1 MDVLVQKCYNL
12 ASRFNILTS
21 SAIDP
26 NSYSDEYSIDELE
39 SVDLSSA
46 TTKGLA
52 LSQIRFV
59 KTKVLDA
66 NEALGVAGNA
76 VYAAARSLV
85 DIKRDVKKK
94 NWTALTES
102 GVLNMSGRNARDL
115 ATAYET
121 WLSNTDIPQDALS
134 QVSARTLAKIGKADA
149 GQRVKAI
156 DAIKEG
162 KGFSESDLNKMLK
175 KAPVKTSMEDL
186 MSKAEVVVSKKT
198 DAQKVEGFSALVM
211 ENIKL
216 KQKVKDLES
225 QLAEYRKAVK

>member
-1 MDVLVQKCYNL
+1 M
-12 ASRFNILTS
+12 TS

-39 SVDLSSA
+39 SVDLSNA

-162 KGFSESDLNKMLK
+162 KGFSEGDLNKMLK
-175 KAPVKTSMEDL
+175 RAPVKKNMEEL
-186 MSKAEVVVSKKT
+186 LVQAETVVSKKT
-198 DAQKVEGFSALVM
+198 DSQKVEGFTGLVM

>member
-1 MDVLVQKCYNL
+1 MLVQKCYNFTIC
-12 ASRFNILTS
+12 FNILTS
-21 SAIDP
+21 SAIEP
-26 NSYSDEYSIDELE
+26 SSYSDEYSIDDLE
-39 SVDLSSA
+39 SVDLSKA

-52 LSQIRFV
+52 LSQIRFI

-66 NEALGVAGNA
+66 NEALGVAGSA
-76 VYAAARSLV
+76 VYAASRSLV

-162 KGFSESDLNKMLK
+162 KGFSEGDLNKMLK
-175 KAPVKTSMEDL
+175 RAPVKKNMEEL
-186 MSKAEVVVSKKT
+186 LTQAETVVSKKT
-198 DAQKVEGFSALVM
+198 DSQKVEGFTGLVM

>member
-1 MDVLVQKCYNL
+1 
-12 ASRFNILTS
+12 
-21 SAIDP
+21 
-26 NSYSDEYSIDELE
+26 
-39 SVDLSSA
+39 
-46 TTKGLA
+46 
-52 LSQIRFV
+52 
-59 KTKVLDA
+59 LDA

-162 KGFSESDLNKMLK
+162 KGFSEGDLNKMLK
-175 KAPVKTSMEDL
+175 KAPVKKNMEEL
-186 MSKAEVVVSKKT
+186 LVQAETVVSKKT
-198 DAQKVEGFSALVM
+198 DSQKVEGFTGLVM

>member
-1 MDVLVQKCYNL
+1 M
-12 ASRFNILTS
+12 TS
-21 SAIDP
+21 STIESS
-26 NSYSDEYSIDELE
+26 SYPDEYSIDELE
-39 SVDLSSA
+39 SIDLSKA
-46 TTKGLA
+46 VTKGLA
-52 LSQIRFV
+52 LSQIRFI

-66 NEALGVAGNA
+66 NEAIGVAGNA

-85 DIKRDVKKK
+85 DIKKDVKKK

-156 DAIKEG
+156 EAIKKG
-162 KGFSESDLNKMLK
+162 KGFSEGDLNKMLK
-175 KAPVKTSMEDL
+175 KATVKRSLNDT
-186 MSKAEVVVSKKT
+186 MSQAETNAKKKT
-198 DAQKVEGFSALVM
+198 DLEKIKGFKALVL

-216 KQKVKDLES
+216 KQRVKDLE
-225 QLAEYRKAVK
+225 AELSKAKAKN

>member
-1 MDVLVQKCYNL
+1 MDTLVQKCYNFT
-12 ASRFNILTS
+12 SSFNILTS
-21 SAIDP
+21 SAIEP
-26 NSYSDEYSIDELE
+26 SSYSDEYSIDDLE
-39 SVDLSSA
+39 SVDLDKA

-52 LSQIRFV
+52 LSQIRFI

-76 VYAAARSLV
+76 VYAASRSLV

-149 GQRVKAI
+149 GQRVRAI

-162 KGFSESDLNKMLK
+162 KGFSEGDLNKMLK
-175 KAPVKTSMEDL
+175 RAPVKKNMEEML
-186 MSKAEVVVSKKT
+186 TQAETVASKKT
-198 DAQKVEGFSALVM
+198 DSQKVEGFTGLVM

-225 QLAEYRKAVK
+225 QLAEYRKAIK

>member
-1 MDVLVQKCYNL
+1 MDALVQKCYNL
-12 ASRFNILTS
+12 ASRFYILAS

-26 NSYSDEYSIDELE
+26 NSYSDEYSIEELE

-46 TTKGLA
+46 TMKGLA

-162 KGFSESDLNKMLK
+162 KGFSEGDLNKMLR
-175 KAPVKTSMEDL
+175 KAPVKKNMDDL
-186 MSKAEVVVSKKT
+186 LAQAATAVSKKT
-198 DAQKVEGFSALVM
+198 DLQKVEGFRSLVI

-216 KQKVKDLES
+216 KQKVKDLEY
-225 QLAEYRKAVK
+225 QLTECRKAVK

>member
-1 MDVLVQKCYNL
+1 M
-12 ASRFNILTS
+12 TS
-21 SAIDP
+21 SAIEP
-26 NSYSDEYSIDELE
+26 SSYTDEYSIDELE
-39 SVDLSSA
+39 SVDLNKA

-52 LSQIRFV
+52 LSQIRFI

-162 KGFSESDLNKMLK
+162 KGFSEGDLNKMLR
-175 KAPVKTSMEDL
+175 KAPAKKSLDDL
-186 MSKAEVVVSKKT
+186 LAQAETVVRKKT
-198 DAQKVEGFSALVM
+198 DTEKVQGFTALVM

-216 KQKVKDLES
+216 KQKVKDLEAE
-225 QLAEYRKAVK
+225 LAKAKAAA

>member
-1 MDVLVQKCYNL
+1 MDVFVQKCYNL
-12 ASRFNILTS
+12 ASRFYILTS

-26 NSYSDEYSIDELE
+26 SSYSDEYSIDELE

-162 KGFSESDLNKMLK
+162 RGFSEGDLNKMLK
-175 KAPVKTSMEDL
+175 KAPVKVSMEDL
-186 MSKAEVVVSKKT
+186 MSKAEVVASKKT
-198 DAQKVEGFSALVM
+198 DTQKIEGFPALVM

>member
-1 MDVLVQKCYNL
+1 M
-12 ASRFNILTS
+12 TS

-26 NSYSDEYSIDELE
+26 SSYSDEYSIEELE
-39 SVDLSSA
+39 SVDLNNAS
-46 TTKGLA
+46 TKGLA

-59 KTKVLDA
+59 KTRVLDA

-134 QVSARTLAKIGKADA
+134 QVSARTLAKIGKAEA

-162 KGFSESDLNKMLK
+162 KGFSEGDLNKILK
-175 KAPVKTSMEDL
+175 KAPVKKNMEELLAQAETVVSRKTD
-186 MSKAEVVVSKKT
+186 SQKAE
-198 DAQKVEGFSALVM
+198 GFTGLVM

>member
-1 MDVLVQKCYNL
+1 MCIRD
-12 ASRFNILTS
+12 
-21 SAIDP
+21 
-26 NSYSDEYSIDELE
+26 
-39 SVDLSSA
+39 SA

-162 KGFSESDLNKMLK
+162 KGFSEGDLNKMLK
-175 KAPVKTSMEDL
+175 RAPVKKNMEEL
-186 MSKAEVVVSKKT
+186 LVQAETVVSKKT
-198 DAQKVEGFSALVM
+198 DSQKVEGFTGLVM

>member
-1 MDVLVQKCYNL
+1 MDELVQKCYNL
-12 ASRFNILTS
+12 ASHFNILAS
-21 SAIDP
+21 SATDP
-26 NSYSDEYSIDELE
+26 SSYSDEYSIDELE
-39 SVDLSSA
+39 SVDLSIA

-156 DAIKEG
+156 NAIKKG
-162 KGFSESDLNKMLK
+162 KGFSEGDLNKMLRK
-175 KAPVKTSMEDL
+175 VPVKKSMEDL
-186 MSKAEVVVSKKT
+186 LAQAETVVSKKT
-198 DAQKVEGFSALVM
+198 DSEKVQGFTSLVM

-225 QLAEYRKAVK
+225 QLSEYRKAVK

>member
-1 MDVLVQKCYNL
+1 M
-12 ASRFNILTS
+12 TS
-21 SAIDP
+21 SAIEP
-26 NSYSDEYSIDELE
+26 SSYSDEYSIDDLE
-39 SVDLSSA
+39 SIDLSKA

-52 LSQIRFV
+52 LSQIRFI

-85 DIKRDVKKK
+85 EIKRDVKKK

-115 ATAYET
+115 AAAYET

-156 DAIKEG
+156 KAIKEG
-162 KGFSESDLNKMLK
+162 RGFSEGDLNKILK
-175 KAPVKTSMEDL
+175 KTPTKKSMGDL
-186 MSKAEVVVSKKT
+186 LAQAEIIANKKT
-198 DAQKVEGFSALVM
+198 DSQKLEGFTSLVM
-211 ENIKL
+211 ENIRL
-216 KQKVKDLES
+216 KTKVADLES
-225 QLAEYRKAVK
+225 QLKEFKSKV

>member
-1 MDVLVQKCYNL
+1 M
-12 ASRFNILTS
+12 TS

-26 NSYSDEYSIDELE
+26 SSYSDDYSIDELE
-39 SVDLSSA
+39 SVDLNNA

-162 KGFSESDLNKMLK
+162 KGFSEGDLNKMLRK
-175 KAPVKTSMEDL
+175 TPVKKSMEDL
-186 MSKAEVVVSKKT
+186 LAQAETVSSKKT
-198 DAQKVEGFSALVM
+198 DSEKVQGFTSLVM

>member
-1 MDVLVQKCYNL
+1 M
-12 ASRFNILTS
+12 TS
-21 SAIDP
+21 SAIEP
-26 NSYSDEYSIDELE
+26 SSYTDEYSIDELE
-39 SVDLSSA
+39 SVDLNKA

-52 LSQIRFV
+52 LSQIRFI

-85 DIKRDVKKK
+85 DIKRDVKRK

-134 QVSARTLAKIGKADA
+134 QVSARTLAKIGKAEA

-156 DAIKEG
+156 DAIKKG
-162 KGFSESDLNKMLK
+162 KGFSEGDLNKMLT
-175 KAPVKTSMEDL
+175 KAPVKKSLDDL
-186 MSKAEVVVSKKT
+186 LAQAETVVSKKT
-198 DAQKVEGFSALVM
+198 DSEKVQGFTQLVM

-216 KQKVKDLES
+216 KQKVKDLEAE
-225 QLAEYRKAVK
+225 LAKAKAQV

>member
-1 MDVLVQKCYNL
+1 MDVLVQKCYNSP
-12 ASRFNILTS
+12 SRSNILPS

-39 SVDLSSA
+39 SVDLNNA

-52 LSQIRFV
+52 LSQVRFL

-66 NEALGVAGNA
+66 NEALGVAGSA
-76 VYAAARSLV
+76 IYAAARALV

-115 ATAYET
+115 AAAYET

-156 DAIKEG
+156 DAIKKG
-162 KGFSESDLNKMLK
+162 KGFSEGDLNKMLR
-175 KAPVKTSMEDL
+175 KAPAKKSLEDL
-186 MSKAEVVVSKKT
+186 LVQAEKVISKKT
-198 DAQKVEGFSALVM
+198 DSEKVKGFRALVI

-216 KQKVKDLES
+216 KQKVKDLE
-225 QLAEYRKAVK
+225 AELGKAKAAA

>member
-1 MDVLVQKCYNL
+1 M
-12 ASRFNILTS
+12 TS

-26 NSYSDEYSIDELE
+26 NSYSDEYSADELE
-39 SVDLSSA
+39 SVDLNNA

-94 NWTALTES
+94 NWTALTDS

-162 KGFSESDLNKMLK
+162 KGFSEGDLNKMLR
-175 KAPVKTSMEDL
+175 KAPVKKSMEDL
-186 MSKAEVVVSKKT
+186 LAQAETVASKKT
-198 DAQKVEGFSALVM
+198 DSEKVQGFTSLVM

>member
-1 MDVLVQKCYNL
+1 M
-12 ASRFNILTS
+12 TS
-21 SAIDP
+21 SAIEP
-26 NSYSDEYSIDELE
+26 SSYSDEYSIDDLE
-39 SVDLSSA
+39 SIDLSKA

-52 LSQIRFV
+52 LSQIRFI

-85 DIKRDVKKK
+85 EIKRDVKKK

-115 ATAYET
+115 AAAYET

-156 DAIKEG
+156 KAIKEG
-162 KGFSESDLNKMLK
+162 RGFSEGDLNRILK
-175 KAPVKTSMEDL
+175 KTPTKKSMGDL
-186 MSKAEVVVSKKT
+186 LAQAEIIANKKT
-198 DAQKVEGFSALVM
+198 DSQKVEGFTSLVI
-211 ENIKL
+211 ENIRL
-216 KQKVKDLES
+216 KTKVADLES
-225 QLAEYRKAVK
+225 QLKEFKSKV

>member
-1 MDVLVQKCYNL
+1 M
-12 ASRFNILTS
+12 TT
-21 SAIDP
+21 SAIDS
-26 NSYSDEYSIDELE
+26 NSYSEEYSIDELE
-39 SVDLSSA
+39 SVDLNSE

-52 LSQIRFV
+52 LSQVRFV

-149 GQRVKAI
+149 AQRVKAI

-162 KGFSESDLNKMLK
+162 RGFSEGDLNRMLR
-175 KAPVKTSMEDL
+175 KAPAKKSMDDL
-186 MSKAEVVVSKKT
+186 LAQAEVVATKKT
-198 DAQKVEGFSALVM
+198 DSQKLEGYTNLVM

-225 QLAEYRKAVK
+225 QLSEYRKIAKQ

>member
-1 MDVLVQKCYNL
+1 M
-12 ASRFNILTS
+12 TS

-39 SVDLSSA
+39 SVDLSNA
-46 TTKGLA
+46 TIKGLA

-121 WLSNTDIPQDALS
+121 WLSNTDLS
-134 QVSARTLAKIGKADA
+134 LIH
-149 GQRVKAI
+149 I
-156 DAIKEG
+156 
-162 KGFSESDLNKMLK
+162 
-175 KAPVKTSMEDL
+175 
-186 MSKAEVVVSKKT
+186 
-198 DAQKVEGFSALVM
+198 
-211 ENIKL
+211 
-216 KQKVKDLES
+216 
-225 QLAEYRKAVK
+225 